1 MNLGYADAKRVLE
14 YSDKDMSDEGVR
26 GAYRITEQGD
36 YDRIIFEYRK
46 ENIENHDMDKINSLI
61 NRFM

>member
-1 MNLGYADAKRVLE
+1 
-14 YSDKDMSDEGVR
+14 MSDEGVR

-46 ENIENHDMDKINSLI
+46 ENIENQVNDDMDKINSLI